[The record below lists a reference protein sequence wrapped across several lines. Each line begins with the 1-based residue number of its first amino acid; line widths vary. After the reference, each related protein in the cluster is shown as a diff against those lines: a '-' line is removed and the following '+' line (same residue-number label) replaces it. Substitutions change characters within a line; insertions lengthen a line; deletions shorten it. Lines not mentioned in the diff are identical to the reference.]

1 MIKHIKLIYLLLL
14 SPFII
19 ANSNVEEI
27 VTTGSLINNT
37 EKDTS
42 PVNVITKEDFENLNI
57 SNFAEISK
65 YLTSS
70 SGSHF
75 QTNALEGVDQG
86 MASITLRGLEHSST
100 LLLLNSKRHTFAGT
114 PSNQGEGYIDVNIV
128 LK

>member
-1 MIKHIKLIYLLLL
+1 M
-14 SPFII
+14 

-27 VTTGSLINNT
+27 VTTGSLINNS

-42 PVNVITKEDFENLNI
+42 PVNVITKEDFENFNI

-75 QTNALEGVDQG
+75 QTNALEG
-86 MASITLRGLEHSST
+86 S
-100 LLLLNSKRHTFAGT
+100 
-114 PSNQGEGYIDVNIV
+114 
-128 LK
+128 

>member
-1 MIKHIKLIYLLLL
+1 M
-14 SPFII
+14 

-27 VTTGSLINNT
+27 VTTGSLINNS

-42 PVNVITKEDFENLNI
+42 PVNVITKEDFENFNI

-75 QTNALEGVDQG
+75 KQ
-86 MASITLRGLEHSST
+86 MHLRELIKEW
-100 LLLLNSKRHTFAGT
+100 
-114 PSNQGEGYIDVNIV
+114 PQ
-128 LK
+128 

>member
-19 ANSNVEEI
+19 SNFNVEEI
-27 VTTGSLINNT
+27 VTTGSLINNS

-42 PVNVITKEDFENLNI
+42 PVNVITKEDFENFNI

-75 QTNALEGVDQG
+75 
-86 MASITLRGLEHSST
+86 
-100 LLLLNSKRHTFAGT
+100 
-114 PSNQGEGYIDVNIV
+114 
-128 LK
+128 